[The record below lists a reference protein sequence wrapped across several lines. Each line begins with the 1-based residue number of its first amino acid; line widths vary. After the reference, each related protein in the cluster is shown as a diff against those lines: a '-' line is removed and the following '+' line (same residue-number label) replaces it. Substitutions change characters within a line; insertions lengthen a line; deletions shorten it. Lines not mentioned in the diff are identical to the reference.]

1 VCERERERERDV
13 FHEKEYSI
21 AVLRRMFHKE
31 IARQQCHA
39 QEHCTELRKNS
50 KDKFTG
56 EQKYV

>member
-1 VCERERERERDV
+1 VREREMYCT
-13 FHEKEYSI
+13 EKEYSI
-21 AVLRRMFHKE
+21 AVLRRMFLKE

-39 QEHCTELRKNS
+39 QEHCTELQKDS